1 MGLMTKLRDKTHII
15 LIILVVAFLATI
27 VFEWGMNYLGL
38 KGEQN
43 VPLGIVNGKDISY
56 TDFENRMQFATEQQK
71 QQTGEDP
78 DETTV
83 AAIRDQV
90 WDQMVTEVLAQQ
102 EIERLGIKVTN
113 QEILNWVYNSPQ
125 TLPDQIRKNF
135 IDSTGQFN
143 MQVYQQALST
153 KTPEVE
159 KFWSQVEDYL
169 RQLLLS
175 QKLQS
180 VITSAVRV
188 PEADVLQKY
197 KDDNIF
203 ASFSYVFLDANSV
216 PDAQVQVTDQD
227 MKAYYDKNKD
237 DFRTEEAVKLK
248 YVLFSDAATADD
260 SLLAEK
266 QLKALT
272 KELKKFDAKDSNSIS
287 FVNTNSLTKYN
298 DGYVKPNELSP
309 EVSSFLFAAKKDSI
323 SDVIKASDGYHLVRL
338 LDSKDGDD
346 VFINASHILINFG
359 TDTNAAKVKADEIY
373 KRLKAGEDFA
383 TLASQISDDPGSK
396 VKGGNLGWFT
406 KGAMVKEFEEA
417 AMNGKVG
424 EILAPVKSQF
434 GYHIIK
440 VLDRQKKIFKLVDI
454 KKVVKPSSKTTDAVR
469 KRAEDFTFI
478 TKKGNYDEE
487 AAKINMKVVEVPPI
501 TKTSFIPGAGQN
513 KTVSNFGFNG
523 QKGDISDPIKIQG
536 GYAVYYIA
544 EKIPAGYM
552 NFEEIK
558 NTAVLPRVKLE
569 KKLDMLKQ
577 QAADLRSKVAGNDLN
592 SLKNVNAQ
600 ITVQTAD
607 SVSVAKPAPQIGTD
621 PDFNNA
627 VFKMQNGQLSDPIR
641 TQRGYYIVQM
651 KNITPFDQN
660 NFASKSESIM
670 NALLTQKKQSI
681 VQDWITNLK
690 DRAVIV
696 DNRERFFR

>member
-1 MGLMTKLRDKTHII
+1 MGLMNKLRDKTHII

-43 VPLGIVNGKDISY
+43 VPLGSVNGKDINY
-56 TDFENRMQFATEQQK
+56 TDFENRLQFALDQQK
-71 QQTGEDP
+71 QQGGEDP
-78 DETTV
+78 DEATIGM
-83 AAIRDQV
+83 IRDQV
-90 WDQMVTEVLAQQ
+90 WDQMVTEILAQQ
-102 EIERLGIKVTN
+102 EIERLGIRVTN

-125 TLPDQIRKNF
+125 TLPEQIRKNF

-143 MQVYQQALST
+143 MQVYQQALAT
-153 KTPEVE
+153 KTPEVT
-159 KFWSQVEDYL
+159 KFWAQVEDYL
-169 RQLLLS
+169 RQILLS

-203 ASFSYVFLDANSV
+203 ASFNYVFLDANSV
-216 PDAQVQVTDQD
+216 QDATVQVSDEE
-227 MKAYYDKNKD
+227 MKAYFDKNKD
-237 DFRTEEAVKLK
+237 EFKTEEAAKLK
-248 YVLFSDAATADD
+248 YVLFSDASTLDD
-260 SLLAEK
+260 SVSTEK
-266 QLKALT
+266 QLRALT
-272 KELKKFDAKDSNSIS
+272 KELKKFDAKDSNSLS
-287 FVNTNSLTKYN
+287 FVNSNSLTKYN
-298 DGYVKPNELSP
+298 DNFVKPNELSA
-309 EVSSFLFAAKKDSI
+309 EVTQFLFNAKKDSV
-323 SDVIKASDGYHLVRL
+323 SDVIKATDGYHLVRL
-338 LDSKDGDD
+338 LDSKEGED
-346 VFINASHILINFG
+346 VFVNASHILINFG
-359 TDTNAAKVKADEIY
+359 TDTNGAKAKADAIY

-383 TLASQISDDPGSK
+383 TLASQLSDDPGSK

-417 AMNGKVG
+417 SMNGKVG
-424 EILAPVKSQF
+424 EVLAPVKSQF

-440 VLDRQKKIFKLVDI
+440 VLDRQKKLFKVVDI
-454 KKVVKPSSKTTDAVR
+454 KKTVKASSKTTDAVR

-487 AAKINMKVVEVPPI
+487 AAKINLKVVEVPPI

-513 KTVSNFGFNG
+513 KTVTNFAFNEK
-523 QKGDISDPIKIQG
+523 KGTISDPIKIQG

-544 EKIPAGYM
+544 DKIPAGYM

-558 NTAVLPRVKLE
+558 TTAVLPKVKME

-577 QAADLRSKVAGNDLN
+577 QAVDLRGKITGNDLN

-600 ITVQTAD
+600 INIITAD
-607 SVSVAKPAPQIGTD
+607 SVSVGKPNPQIGAD
-621 PDFNNA
+621 QEFNN
-627 VFKMQNGQLSDPIR
+627 VVYKMQNGQLSDPIR

-660 NFASKSESIM
+660 SFTAKSESIRT
-670 NALLTQKKQSI
+670 ALLTQKKQTI